1 MKDWIWWIRRWD
13 LFWAMKKGPPGCW
26 YFSGCFILASYV
38 LDYFKKI
45 YKDPY
50 EKHAVS
56 SQAISFCC
64 FFRFSTV
71 SNHPG
76 SRVFFVDVTCQ
87 WFTKSLAPGNSRFN
101 MLFIESSSCVFLGD
115 KPVVR
120 YDMNVFRA
128 FCVHCY
134 YCIYGLFFVKI
145 GYVLRWKK
153 PLTPSTWLSSILPM
167 NPWKG

>member
-1 MKDWIWWIRRWD
+1 MSQPGLGTCVDKGSLYKGSSWIIWGFTADTFWTKMLGISCHIYMKDWIWWIRRWD

-76 SRVFFVDVTCQ
+76 SGGVFCWCDLSMVYQ
-87 WFTKSLAPGNSRFN
+87 KPGPGEQPFQHVVHR
-101 MLFIESSSCVFLGD
+101 IFL
-115 KPVVR
+115 
-120 YDMNVFRA
+120 MCFFR
-128 FCVHCY
+128 
-134 YCIYGLFFVKI
+134 G
-145 GYVLRWKK
+145 
-153 PLTPSTWLSSILPM
+153 
-167 NPWKG
+167 